1 MLALVSRFFLY
12 KNIARLLLRSFADN
26 LHKYKANF
34 HWWFPTNLRVFIV
47 REANYSD
54 QFCYLTKK
62 CLDDIQSKDLIARS
76 HMKKETTIYV
86 LYFYEYCALLDI
98 CR

>member
-1 MLALVSRFFLY
+1 MLAFVSKFFLY

-26 LHKYKANF
+26 RHKYKANF
-34 HWWFPTNLRVFIV
+34 RWWFPTNLRVFIV

-54 QFCYLTKK
+54 SK
-62 CLDDIQSKDLIARS
+62 DSKDLIARS